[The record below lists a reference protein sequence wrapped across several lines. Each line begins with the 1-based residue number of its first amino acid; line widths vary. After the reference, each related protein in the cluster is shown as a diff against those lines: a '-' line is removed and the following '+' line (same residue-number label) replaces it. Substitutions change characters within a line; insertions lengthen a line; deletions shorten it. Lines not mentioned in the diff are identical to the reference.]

1 MKRTFQPRAGVVNTA
16 LIVALAGAACLG
28 QSPPVA
34 ALGPPESML
43 PEAAGDWSLVR
54 TMVHRQAQEM
64 FDYMDGAAELYL
76 AYDFRGL
83 RVGEYASSGEE
94 PEIIVELYEFG
105 AGPEACG
112 VLFDDMPGQE
122 VGIGQASSYAYGLLK
137 FWKGRFFVRVL
148 DLVATGDS
156 QAAALA
162 LAREVAGRI
171 EETGGEP
178 ALLAA
183 LPHRHRVPN
192 TTHYLHTKMCL
203 DWHYYLGE
211 ENLFGLSRETEVATA
226 SYRFD
231 GEKAVVVVVRYLSE
245 GECWEAFCKFVQVYL
260 AQSPEGVGRTV
271 AVQTGEGKWAGASR
285 LGPFLLAVLEAP
297 TQTHCRRLIGT
308 ARGRARRL
316 ESQ

>member
-1 MKRTFQPRAGVVNTA
+1 
-16 LIVALAGAACLG
+16 
-28 QSPPVA
+28 
-34 ALGPPESML
+34 
-43 PEAAGDWSLVR
+43 
-54 TMVHRQAQEM
+54 M

-83 RVGEYASSGEE
+83 RVGEYARSGEE
-94 PEIIVELYEFG
+94 HKIIVELYEFG
-105 AGPEACG
+105 TGPEDCA
-112 VLFDDMPGQE
+112 VLLDDMPGKDA
-122 VGIGQASSYAYGLLK
+122 GIGQASSNAYGLLK

-148 DLVATGDS
+148 DWVGTGDS

-171 EETGGEP
+171 QETGSEP

-183 LPHRHRVPN
+183 LPHRHRAPN

-211 ENLFGLSRETEVATA
+211 ENLFGLSRETEAAMAT
-226 SYRFD
+226 YRFE
-231 GEKAVVVVVRYLSE
+231 GEKAVLIVVRYPSE
-245 GECWEAFCKFVQVYL
+245 GACREAFRKFVQVYL
-260 AQSPEGVGRTV
+260 AESPEGVGRTV
-271 AVQTGEGKWAGASR
+271 AVQRGNGKWAGASR
-285 LGPFLLAVLEAP
+285 LGPFLFAVLEAP
-297 TQTHCRRLIGT
+297 TQIGCRRLIGT